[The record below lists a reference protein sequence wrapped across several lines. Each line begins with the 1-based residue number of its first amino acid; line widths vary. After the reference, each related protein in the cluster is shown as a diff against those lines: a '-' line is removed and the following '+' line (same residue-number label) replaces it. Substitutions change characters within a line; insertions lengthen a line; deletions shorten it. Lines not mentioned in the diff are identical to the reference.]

1 MKKRTYLVLA
11 AGLTGGFVIGLLAAP
26 MLGGEGE
33 AAPDGWIA
41 RVGDEFVTLQDWESE
56 VRMRG
61 GMRPGLFAAA
71 EQREALMDQLLYR
84 RALVQQAERAGLQQ
98 RPEVRRSLDQI
109 LINQLL
115 QTELRPRQESVDVSE
130 ETVEQFYLEHADEY
144 AVPARRRVA
153 MIEFES
159 GPMASEESRAAVRAT
174 VESVLEQARQ
184 LPESTPG
191 FGPLA
196 REHSAHQASRFRG
209 GVLGW
214 VGEGDPSRY
223 SHPEV
228 VVEAA
233 NRMTEPGALSDVIE
247 DEEGLYIVRLVD
259 YEPERVRPLDEL
271 AAGIRQRLMRDRFRD
286 VETNYREAILA
297 AAEIEI
303 NARGRELLQ
312 ATGEPERTPEPQRP
326 PSLPG
331 SGSGGN

>member
-1 MKKRTYLVLA
+1 MKKRTYFALA
-11 AGLTGGFVIGLLAAP
+11 VGLASGFAIGLVAAP
-26 MLGGEGE
+26 MLGGDDVS
-33 AAPDGWIA
+33 APDGWVA

-61 GMRPGLFAAA
+61 GTRPGMFAAA

-84 RALVQQAERAGLQQ
+84 RALVQQAERAGLPQ
-98 RPEVRRSLDQI
+98 RPEVRRSVDQI

-115 QTELRPRQESVDVSE
+115 QTELRPRQESIDVSD

-153 MIEFES
+153 MIKFEA
-159 GPMASEESRAAVRAT
+159 GPMASEDRRAAARAT
-174 VESVLEQARQ
+174 AESVLAQARE

-191 FGPLA
+191 FGTLA
-196 REHSAHQASRFRG
+196 REHSTHQASRYRG

-233 NRMTEPGALSDVIE
+233 NRMTDPGALSGVVE
-247 DEEGLYIVRLVD
+247 DDEGLYLVRLVD
-259 YEPERVRPLDEL
+259 YQPERVRPLEEL
-271 AAGIRQRLMRDRFRD
+271 APGIRQRLMRDRFRD
-286 VETNYREAILA
+286 VETSYREEILA